1 MNSYNCRSAASNSFA
16 HKLDGMCFRISI
28 GISESEETKGNGT
41 VLNIWDMCT
50 TQPEKA
56 AGIAVHRP
64 YTYLLSYYVL
74 SKIWENIVVLHKQS
88 LIQVLL
94 LHGPVTEE
102 NG

>member
-1 MNSYNCRSAASNSFA
+1 MPRHHFQLLIVSLYCSDNYEFIYNCRSAASNGFA

-50 TQPEKA
+50 TQPEKVV
-56 AGIAVHRP
+56 GIAVHRP

-74 SKIWENIVVLHKQS
+74 SKI
-88 LIQVLL
+88 
-94 LHGPVTEE
+94 
-102 NG
+102 